1 MNRAA
6 LEHILRAASAITNE
20 REFIVIGSQS
30 ILGQYPNAPD
40 SLLVSIEADVYP
52 RYAPERSDIVD
63 GAIGELSQ
71 FHQTFGYYAHG
82 VDQTTAGLPAGWGDR
97 LIRVGNDNTG
107 GAIGWCLEAHDL
119 AAAKL
124 AAGRDQDLRFV
135 QILLSE
141 RLVSADVLLN
151 RVNTLSL
158 PADQVALVRARVVR
172 LAGT

>member
-1 MNRAA
+1 M
-6 LEHILRAASAITNE
+6 
-20 REFIVIGSQS
+20 IGSQA

-52 RYAPERSDIVD
+52 RYAPERSDLVD

-82 VDQTTAGLPAGWGDR
+82 VDQTTAMLPAGWMDR
-97 LIRVGNDNTG
+97 LIRVENENTG

-135 QILLSE
+135 QVLLSE
-141 RLVSADVLLN
+141 RLVSADVLLE
-151 RVNTLSL
+151 RTSTLPL
-158 PADQVALVRARVVR
+158 PVDQIPVVHARAARIVA
-172 LAGT
+172 T

>member
-6 LEHILRAASAITNE
+6 LEHILRAASAIAHE
-20 REFIVIGSQS
+20 REFIVIGSQA

-52 RYAPERSDIVD
+52 RYAPERSDLVD

-82 VDQTTAGLPAGWGDR
+82 VDQTTAMLPAGWMDR
-97 LIRVGNDNTG
+97 LIRVEKENTG

-135 QILLSE
+135 QVLLSE
-141 RLVSADVLLN
+141 RLVSADVLLE
-151 RVNTLSL
+151 RTTTLPL
-158 PADQVALVRARVVR
+158 PVDQIPVVHARAVRIVA
-172 LAGT
+172 T